1 MLKKLVLILIS
12 LWAFQVASAQ
22 SRTFATP
29 EFYDDFDDGSFENWK
44 VSNNADNLYFL
55 ENGHYEM
62 YRRNKQTVDMVF
74 CKWENPLNN
83 FEIRL
88 NLKFEKSKNK
98 NQYAGVVFKATKS
111 TALVAEIHQEGK
123 VRIRKIS
130 DGKVTYLTSTPNEQ
144 GWVKFKSM
152 GAANNL
158 LTIQCDSNNYTL
170 LVNGTAILT
179 KQIDSFSVGRVGLV
193 IGADTKIWADN
204 FGVYSETK
212 MEAEPEPIIDTPV
225 ETMPVYKPASKD
237 TTKVAKGPKTNKQD
251 STARVVVPKPNIPT
265 NVKPATNAEIVALK
279 KKNDELQLQ
288 LNQYRNKANQEQ
300 DRADS
305 LQSILDHDG
314 KRDYRN
320 ENYRLEAENK
330 ALQRQNDSLMGLVRA
345 YEDVR
350 VILNKSEGS
359 EISLK
364 LAEKLR
370 MEKMTNEALEK
381 RNKEL
386 ELQNKKLTL
395 RVKKLESK

>member
-1 MLKKLVLILIS
+1 MLKKLVLLLVS

-22 SRTFATP
+22 SRTYATP
-29 EFYDDFDDGSFENWK
+29 EFYDDFDDGSYENWK

-55 ENGHYEM
+55 ENGQYEM

-74 CKWENPLNN
+74 CKWENPLSN

-88 NLKFEKSKNK
+88 NLNFNKGKNK

-130 DGKVTYLTSTPNEQ
+130 DGKVTYITATPNEQ

-152 GAANNL
+152 GIANNL
-158 LTIQCDSNNYTL
+158 FTIQCDSNNYTL

-212 MEAEPEPIIDTPV
+212 MEPEPLIDTSV
-225 ETMPVYKPASKD
+225 ENMPIYKPASKD
-237 TTKVAKGPKTNKQD
+237 TTKVAKSPKTTRND
-251 STARVVVPKPNIPT
+251 SAANVVVPKPNTPT
-265 NVKPATNAEIVALK
+265 NVKPATNAELIALK

-320 ENYRLEAENK
+320 ENYRLALENK